1 MSKSHSTVADGA
13 LDEPSQDEVQRLL
26 KQNAGQQ
33 SQQASNHE

>member
-1 MSKSHSTVADGA
+1 MSKSHSTVAEA

-33 SQQASNHE
+33 SQ